1 MGVSTEDLANLT
13 LKCAVLLHGKQVMN
27 RAKSKDGLAG
37 YVALAMM
44 ILGTSLWTF
53 WAVRA
58 MCYQGWW
65 EGWYFRLP
73 YLAPAIVSLGLT
85 LMLIARPRAGGLL
98 AIVIGGAFTGWWWWQ
113 ISLTAGLTLS
123 KVLITLPFS
132 GLSLVAGALSIV
144 DGYCR
149 RRLRSEEGSMPQKE
163 RLPRKLRY
171 VLAIAIPL
179 LVAIIASILI
189 PLTLF
194 PETGNQQDGIG
205 FFRDGDQFR
214 NSCVQFVRTVAEN
227 HLDGQP
233 TQYPTE
239 LEINGNWEL
248 DITIYH
254 RGEVKAAGGSKG
266 ENEMLSLTL
275 ERATVNA
282 LEEAHQK
289 LRKEDLEEVRFLV
302 TFSYPPQ
309 FFDQIDN
316 LFQLIPRFE
325 YYYSHSFCLDDRS
338 FSFIEYEGEGKEL
351 IEGLVVIRSLDKQ
364 LMLEKIEQGK
374 EFLFR
379 AMDEDE
385 HGFYKRYDTED
396 DYFGSRLHT
405 VYSASIVYTLLR
417 IYDFDQ
423 DERILEGIPGWG
435 NFLLSMQSKDE
446 ETYGAFHYSYYPSSG
461 TKEKS
466 FPVGTTALS
475 IFTLLD
481 LYERT
486 NDSRYL
492 ESAKLGGDWL
502 TTMQRPDGVMYAY
515 KNDASGGEWVYGEN
529 ESLLYNG
536 QVLSALSRLYITTG
550 ETRYYDVA
558 ERIAQHFSARV
569 EKEGCFLGDD
579 YRWAN
584 PISSAWVAMSLLDF
598 YPINQEDYHK
608 DIILKCSAELVK
620 RQPKDIG
627 NPLYHG
633 SWYRAYSTSGNGWL
647 AEVMMEMYRFCQ
659 DQNMDGCDQYKQAIA
674 RVIRWVIQNTYS
686 EEDTFFLK
694 EPEKAIGGIF
704 WNYEDSYVRTDSMCH
719 ALNAYVGMMDDWEDG
734 TLLSLPEPP
743 IGVILSRLRG

>member
-1 MGVSTEDLANLT
+1 
-13 LKCAVLLHGKQVMN
+13 MN
-27 RAKSKDGLAG
+27 HWKFKHWVAG
-37 YVALAMM
+37 YIALAVMV
-44 ILGTSLWTF
+44 LVTSFWTF

-58 MCYQGWW
+58 MSYQGWW

-73 YLAPAIVSLGLT
+73 YLVPPIVGLGLT
-85 LMLIARPRAGGLL
+85 LIMIARPRAGGLL
-98 AIVIGGAFTGWWWWQ
+98 IIVIGGAFTAWWWWQ
-113 ISLTAGLTLS
+113 ISITAGLTLS
-123 KVLITLPFS
+123 SVLTTLPFS
-132 GLSLVAGALSIV
+132 GLLVVAGALSLV
-144 DGYCR
+144 DGHYR
-149 RRLRSEEGSMPQKE
+149 PRLRSEEGPVPSKE
-163 RLPRKLRY
+163 WLPRKLRY
-171 VLAIAIPL
+171 VLAIALPL

-194 PETGNQQDGIG
+194 PQTGNQQDGTGLI
-205 FFRDGDQFR
+205 RDGDQFR
-214 NSCVQFVRTVAEN
+214 NLCVQFVRTVAEN
-227 HLDGQP
+227 RLGGQP
-233 TQYPTE
+233 IQYPAE
-239 LEINGNWEL
+239 LEIEGNWEL

-254 RGEVKAAGGSKG
+254 QGEVKGAGGSKAKD
-266 ENEMLSLTL
+266 EILPLTL
-275 ERATVNA
+275 EEATVNA

-289 LRKEDLEEVRFLV
+289 LSQEDLEEARFLI
-302 TFSYPPQ
+302 TFSYPPH
-309 FFDQIDN
+309 FFTQVDN

-351 IEGLVVIRSLDKQ
+351 VEGLVIIRSLDKQ

-385 HGFYKRYDTED
+385 HGFYKRYDTES

-405 VYSASIVYTLLR
+405 VYTASIVYTLLK
-417 IYDFDQ
+417 IYDFDH
-423 DERILEGIPGWG
+423 DERILAGIPGWAD
-435 NFLLSMQSKDE
+435 FLLSMQSNDE
-446 ETYGAFHYSYYPSSG
+446 ETYGAFHYSYYPPSE

-481 LYERT
+481 LYQRT
-486 NDSRYL
+486 DDSRYL

-515 KNDASGGEWVYGEN
+515 KNEASGGEWAYGEN

-536 QVLSALSRLYITTG
+536 QVLSALSRLYIATR
-550 ETRYYDVA
+550 EARYYDVA

-598 YPINQEDYHK
+598 YRINQEDYYK
-608 DIILKCSAELVK
+608 DIILKCSAELLE
-620 RQPKDIG
+620 RQPKNIS
-627 NPLYHG
+627 NPLYSG

-647 AEVMMEMYRFCQ
+647 AEVMMTMYRFCQ
-659 DQNMDGCDQYKQAIA
+659 EQNTDGCDKYKEAII
-674 RVIRWVIQNTYS
+674 RVIRWIIQNTYS
-686 EEDTFFLK
+686 EEDTFFLR

-704 WNYEDSYVRTDSMCH
+704 WNYEDRYVRTDSLCH
-719 ALNAYVGMMDDWEDG
+719 ALNAYAGMMGDWEDG
-734 TLLSLPEPP
+734 TLLSLPEQP

>member
-1 MGVSTEDLANLT
+1 
-13 LKCAVLLHGKQVMN
+13 MN
-27 RAKSKDGLAG
+27 HWKFKHWVAG
-37 YVALAMM
+37 YIALAVMV
-44 ILGTSLWTF
+44 LVTSFWTF

-58 MCYQGWW
+58 MSYQGWW

-73 YLAPAIVSLGLT
+73 YLAPSIVGLGLT
-85 LMLIARPRAGGLL
+85 LIMIARPRAGGLL
-98 AIVIGGAFTGWWWWQ
+98 TIVIGGAFTAWWWWQ
-113 ISLTAGLTLS
+113 ISITAGLTLS
-123 KVLITLPFS
+123 NVLATLPFS
-132 GLSLVAGALSIV
+132 GLLVVAGALSLV
-144 DGYCR
+144 DGHYR
-149 RRLRSEEGSMPQKE
+149 PRLRSEEGPVPSKE
-163 RLPRKLRY
+163 WLPRKLRY
-171 VLAIAIPL
+171 VLAIALPL

-194 PETGNQQDGIG
+194 PQTGNQQDGTGPI
-205 FFRDGDQFR
+205 RDGDQFR
-214 NSCVQFVRTVAEN
+214 NLCVQLVRTVAEN
-227 HLDGQP
+227 HLGGQP

-239 LEINGNWEL
+239 LEIRGNWEL

-254 RGEVKAAGGSKG
+254 QGKIRGAGSSKREG
-266 ENEMLSLTL
+266 ETLSLTL
-275 ERATVNA
+275 EEATVNA
-282 LEEAHQK
+282 LAETQQK
-289 LRKEDLEEVRFLV
+289 LSEEDLKEVRFLV
-302 TFSYPPQ
+302 TFSYPPD
-309 FFDQIDN
+309 FFTQVDN

-325 YYYSHSFCLDDRS
+325 YDYSHSFCLDDRS

-351 IEGLVVIRSLDKQ
+351 VEGLVIIRSLDKQ
-364 LMLEKIEQGK
+364 LMLQKIEQGK

-385 HGFYKRYDTED
+385 HGFYKRYDTENN
-396 DYFGSRLHT
+396 YFGSQLHT
-405 VYSASIVYTLLR
+405 VYTASIVFTLLK

-423 DERILEGIPGWG
+423 DERILAGIPGWAD
-435 NFLLSMQSKDE
+435 FLLSMQSNDE
-446 ETYGAFHYSYYPSSG
+446 ETYGAFHYSYYPPSG

-481 LYERT
+481 LYQRT
-486 NDSRYL
+486 DDSRYL

-515 KNDASGGEWVYGEN
+515 KNEASGGEWAYGEN

-598 YPINQEDYHK
+598 YRINQEDYYK
-608 DIILKCSAELVK
+608 DIILKCSAELLE
-620 RQPKDIG
+620 RQPKNIS
-627 NPLYHG
+627 NPLYSG

-647 AEVMMEMYRFCQ
+647 AEVMMTMYRFCQ
-659 DQNMDGCDQYKQAIA
+659 EQNTDGCDKYEEAII
-674 RVIRWVIQNTYS
+674 RVIRWIIQNTYS
-686 EEDTFFLK
+686 EENTFFLR

-704 WNYEDSYVRTDSMCH
+704 WNYEDRYVRTDSLCH
-719 ALNAYVGMMDDWEDG
+719 ALNACAGMMGDWEDG
-734 TLLSLPEPP
+734 TLLSLPEQP

>member
-1 MGVSTEDLANLT
+1 
-13 LKCAVLLHGKQVMN
+13 MN
-27 RAKSKDGLAG
+27 RWKFKHRLAG
-37 YVALAMM
+37 YVGLAVM

-73 YLAPAIVSLGLT
+73 YLVPAIVGLGLT
-85 LMLIARPRAGGLL
+85 LIMIARPRAGGLL
-98 AIVIGGAFTGWWWWQ
+98 TIVIGGAFTAWWWWQ

-123 KVLITLPFS
+123 KVLTMLPFS
-132 GLSLVAGALSIV
+132 GLSLVAGALSLV
-144 DGYCR
+144 DGHYR
-149 RRLRSEEGSMPQKE
+149 RRLRSEEGSVPTKE
-163 RLPRKLRY
+163 RLPPKLRY
-171 VLAIAIPL
+171 VLAIALPA

-194 PETGNQQDGIG
+194 PETGSQQNGIG

-214 NSCVQFVRTVAEN
+214 NSCVQFVRTVADN
-227 HLDGQP
+227 HLGGQA
-233 TQYPTE
+233 TQYPPE
-239 LEINGNWEL
+239 LGIKGNWEL
-248 DITIYH
+248 DITIYLQ
-254 RGEVKAAGGSKG
+254 GDIIGTGSSKG
-266 ENEMLSLTL
+266 EDEMLSLTL
-275 ERATVNA
+275 EGATVSA
-282 LEEAHQK
+282 LEEAQQE
-289 LRKEDLEEVRFLV
+289 LSKEELGDVRFLV
-302 TFSYPPQ
+302 TFYYLPT
-309 FFDQIDN
+309 FFTQVDN

-325 YYYSHSFCLDDRS
+325 YDYSRSFCLDARS

-351 IEGLVVIRSLDKQ
+351 FEGLVIIRSLDKQ

-405 VYSASIVYTLLR
+405 VYSASIVYTLLK

-435 NFLLSMQSKDE
+435 DFLLSMQSKDE
-446 ETYGAFHYSYYPSSG
+446 ETYGAFHYSYYPSSE
-461 TKEKS
+461 TRENS

-502 TTMQRPDGVMYAY
+502 TTMQRPDGVMYAH
-515 KNDASGGEWVYGEN
+515 KNEASGGEWVYGEN

-536 QVLSALSRLYITTG
+536 QVLSALSRLYIATG
-550 ETRYYDVA
+550 ETRYYDTA

-579 YRWAN
+579 YRWPN

-598 YPINQEDYHK
+598 YKINEEDYYRN
-608 DIILKCSAELVK
+608 IILKCSAELVK
-620 RQPKDIG
+620 RQAKGIN
-627 NPLYHG
+627 NPLYNG

-647 AEVMMEMYRFCQ
+647 AEVMMTLYRFCQ
-659 DQNMDGCDQYKQAIA
+659 EQNVDGCDKYKEAIA
-674 RVIRWVIQNTYS
+674 GVIRWIIQNTYS
-686 EEDTFFLK
+686 EENTFFLE
-694 EPEKAIGGIF
+694 EPEKALGGIF
-704 WNYEDSYVRTDSMCH
+704 WNYEERYVRTDSLCH
-719 ALNAYVGMMDDWEDG
+719 ALNAYAGMMDDWEDG
-734 TLLSLPEPP
+734 TLLSLPEQP
-743 IGVILSRLRG
+743 IGLILSRLRG

>member
-1 MGVSTEDLANLT
+1 
-13 LKCAVLLHGKQVMN
+13 MN
-27 RAKSKDGLAG
+27 HWKFKHWVAG
-37 YVALAMM
+37 YIAVAVMVLV
-44 ILGTSLWTF
+44 TSFWTF

-58 MCYQGWW
+58 MSYQGWW

-73 YLAPAIVSLGLT
+73 YLVPAIVGLGLT
-85 LMLIARPRAGGLL
+85 LIMIARPRAGGLL
-98 AIVIGGAFTGWWWWQ
+98 IIVIGGAFTAWWWWQ
-113 ISLTAGLTLS
+113 ISITAGLTLS
-123 KVLITLPFS
+123 NVLTTLPFS
-132 GLSLVAGALSIV
+132 GLLVVAGALSLV
-144 DGYCR
+144 DGHYR
-149 RRLRSEEGSMPQKE
+149 PRLRSEEGPVPSKE
-163 RLPRKLRY
+163 WLPRKLRY
-171 VLAIAIPL
+171 VLAIALPL

-194 PETGNQQDGIG
+194 PQTGNQQDGTGLI
-205 FFRDGDQFR
+205 RDGDQFR
-214 NSCVQFVRTVAEN
+214 NLCVQFVRTVAEN
-227 HLDGQP
+227 HLGGQP
-233 TQYPTE
+233 TQYPAE
-239 LEINGNWEL
+239 LGIKGNWEL

-254 RGEVKAAGGSKG
+254 QGEVKGAGGSKAKD
-266 ENEMLSLTL
+266 EMLPLTL
-275 ERATVNA
+275 EEATVNA

-289 LRKEDLEEVRFLV
+289 LSQEDLEEARFLI
-302 TFSYPPQ
+302 TFSYPPH
-309 FFDQIDN
+309 FFTQVDN

-351 IEGLVVIRSLDKQ
+351 VEGLVIIRSLDKQ

-385 HGFYKRYDTED
+385 HGFYKRYDTENN
-396 DYFGSRLHT
+396 YFGSRLHT
-405 VYSASIVYTLLR
+405 VYTASIVFTLLK
-417 IYDFDQ
+417 IYDFDH
-423 DERILEGIPGWG
+423 DERILAGIPGWAD
-435 NFLLSMQSKDE
+435 FLLSMQSNDE

-481 LYERT
+481 LYQRT
-486 NDSRYL
+486 DDSRYL

-515 KNDASGGEWVYGEN
+515 KNEASGGEWAYGEN

-536 QVLSALSRLYITTG
+536 QVLSALSRLYITSG

-598 YPINQEDYHK
+598 YRINQEDYYK
-608 DIILKCSAELVK
+608 DIILKCSAELLE
-620 RQPKDIG
+620 RQPKNIS
-627 NPLYHG
+627 NPLYSG

-647 AEVMMEMYRFCQ
+647 AEVMMTMYRFCQ
-659 DQNMDGCDQYKQAIA
+659 EQNTDGCDKYKEAII
-674 RVIRWVIQNTYS
+674 RVIRWIIQNTYS
-686 EEDTFFLK
+686 EENTFFLR

-704 WNYEDSYVRTDSMCH
+704 WNYEDRYVRTDSLCH
-719 ALNAYVGMMDDWEDG
+719 ALNAYAGMMGDWEDG
-734 TLLSLPEPP
+734 TLLSLPEQP
-743 IGVILSRLRG
+743 IGVILSQLRG

>member
-1 MGVSTEDLANLT
+1 
-13 LKCAVLLHGKQVMN
+13 MN
-27 RAKSKDGLAG
+27 HWKFKHWVAG
-37 YVALAMM
+37 YIALAVMV
-44 ILGTSLWTF
+44 LVTGFWTF
-53 WAVRA
+53 WAARA
-58 MCYQGWW
+58 MSYQGWW

-73 YLAPAIVSLGLT
+73 YLVPAIVGLGLT
-85 LMLIARPRAGGLL
+85 LIMIARPRAGGLL
-98 AIVIGGAFTGWWWWQ
+98 IIVIGGAFTAWWWWQ
-113 ISLTAGLTLS
+113 ISITAGLTLTN
-123 KVLITLPFS
+123 VLTTLPFS
-132 GLSLVAGALSIV
+132 GLLVVAGVLSLV
-144 DGYCR
+144 DGHYR
-149 RRLRSEEGSMPQKE
+149 HRLRSEEGRVPSKE
-163 RLPRKLRY
+163 WLPRKLRY
-171 VLAIAIPL
+171 VLAIALPL

-194 PETGNQQDGIG
+194 PQTSNQQDGTG
-205 FFRDGDQFR
+205 SFRDGDQFR
-214 NSCVQFVRTVAEN
+214 NLCVQFVRTVAEN

-239 LEINGNWEL
+239 LEIKGNWEL

-254 RGEVKAAGGSKG
+254 QGEVRGAGSSKG
-266 ENEMLSLTL
+266 EDEILSLTL
-275 ERATVNA
+275 EEATVNA
-282 LEEAHQK
+282 LEEAQQK
-289 LRKEDLEEVRFLV
+289 LSQEDLKEVRFLV
-302 TFSYPPQ
+302 TFSYPPH
-309 FFDQIDN
+309 FFTQVDN

-351 IEGLVVIRSLDKQ
+351 VEGLVIIRSLDKQ

-385 HGFYKRYDTED
+385 HGFYKRYDTENN
-396 DYFGSRLHT
+396 YFGSRLHT
-405 VYSASIVYTLLR
+405 VYTASIVFTLLK
-417 IYDFDQ
+417 IYDFDH
-423 DERILEGIPGWG
+423 DERILAGIPGWAD
-435 NFLLSMQSKDE
+435 FLLSMQSNDE

-481 LYERT
+481 LYQRT
-486 NDSRYL
+486 DDSRYL

-515 KNDASGGEWVYGEN
+515 KNEASGGEWAYGEN

-558 ERIAQHFSARV
+558 QRIAQHFSARV

-598 YPINQEDYHK
+598 YRINQEDYYK
-608 DIILKCSAELVK
+608 DIILKCSAELLE
-620 RQPKDIG
+620 RQPKNIT
-627 NPLYHG
+627 NPLYSG

-647 AEVMMEMYRFCQ
+647 AEVMMTMYRFCQ
-659 DQNMDGCDQYKQAIA
+659 EQNTDGCDKYKEAII
-674 RVIRWVIQNTYS
+674 RVIRWIIQNTYS
-686 EEDTFFLK
+686 EENTFFLR

-704 WNYEDSYVRTDSMCH
+704 WNYEDRYVRTDSLCH
-719 ALNAYVGMMDDWEDG
+719 ALNAYAGMMGDWEDG
-734 TLLSLPEPP
+734 TLLSLPEQP

>member
-1 MGVSTEDLANLT
+1 
-13 LKCAVLLHGKQVMN
+13 MN
-27 RAKSKDGLAG
+27 HWKFKHWVAG
-37 YVALAMM
+37 YIALAVMV
-44 ILGTSLWTF
+44 LVTSFWTF

-58 MCYQGWW
+58 MSYQGWW

-73 YLAPAIVSLGLT
+73 YLAPAIVGLGLT
-85 LMLIARPRAGGLL
+85 LIMIARPRAGGLL
-98 AIVIGGAFTGWWWWQ
+98 IIVIGGAFTAWWWWQ
-113 ISLTAGLTLS
+113 ISITAGLTLS
-123 KVLITLPFS
+123 NVLTTLPFS
-132 GLSLVAGALSIV
+132 GLLVVAGALSLV
-144 DGYCR
+144 DGHYR
-149 RRLRSEEGSMPQKE
+149 PRLRSEEGPVPSKE
-163 RLPRKLRY
+163 WLPRKLRY
-171 VLAIAIPL
+171 VLAIALPL

-194 PETGNQQDGIG
+194 PQTGNQQDGTGLI
-205 FFRDGDQFR
+205 RDGDQFR
-214 NSCVQFVRTVAEN
+214 NLCVQFVRTVAEN
-227 HLDGQP
+227 HLGGQP
-233 TQYPTE
+233 TQYPAE
-239 LEINGNWEL
+239 LGIKGNWEL

-254 RGEVKAAGGSKG
+254 QGEVKGAGGSKAKD
-266 ENEMLSLTL
+266 EILPLTL
-275 ERATVNA
+275 EEATVNA

-289 LRKEDLEEVRFLV
+289 LSQEDLEEARFLI
-302 TFSYPPQ
+302 TFSYPPH
-309 FFDQIDN
+309 FFTQVDN

-351 IEGLVVIRSLDKQ
+351 VEGLVIIRSLDKQ

-385 HGFYKRYDTED
+385 HGFYKRYDTENN
-396 DYFGSRLHT
+396 YFGSRLHT
-405 VYSASIVYTLLR
+405 VYTASIVFTLLK
-417 IYDFDQ
+417 IYDFDH
-423 DERILEGIPGWG
+423 DERILAGIPGWAD
-435 NFLLSMQSKDE
+435 FLLSMQSNDE
-446 ETYGAFHYSYYPSSG
+446 ETYGAFHYSYYPASG
-461 TKEKS
+461 TKEES

-481 LYERT
+481 LYQRT
-486 NDSRYL
+486 DDSRYL

-515 KNDASGGEWVYGEN
+515 KNEASGGEWAYGEN

-536 QVLSALSRLYITTG
+536 QVLSALSRLYITSG

-598 YPINQEDYHK
+598 YRINQEDYYK
-608 DIILKCSAELVK
+608 DIILKCSAELLE
-620 RQPKDIG
+620 RQPKNIS
-627 NPLYHG
+627 NPLYSG

-647 AEVMMEMYRFCQ
+647 AEVMMTMYRFCQ
-659 DQNMDGCDQYKQAIA
+659 EQNTDGCDKYEEAIIRA
-674 RVIRWVIQNTYS
+674 IRWIIQNTYS
-686 EEDTFFLK
+686 EENTFFLR

-704 WNYEDSYVRTDSMCH
+704 WNYEDRYVRTDSLCH
-719 ALNAYVGMMDDWEDG
+719 ALNAYAGMMGDWEDG
-734 TLLSLPEPP
+734 TLLSLPEQP